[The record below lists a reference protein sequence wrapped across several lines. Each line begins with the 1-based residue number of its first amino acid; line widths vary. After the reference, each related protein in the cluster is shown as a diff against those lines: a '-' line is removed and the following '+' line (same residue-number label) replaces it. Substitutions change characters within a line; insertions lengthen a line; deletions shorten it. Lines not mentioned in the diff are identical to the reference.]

1 VLKGA
6 WSRLLTVTLDIFL
19 YPFCVHKKKNN
30 NTYNGLVWC
39 CVLDNDVSS
48 DNALSS
54 NADDDA
60 QAETVAD
67 EDPRNKRFLFNLR
80 GGAGGGSGNFLFD
93 LIRVSVIIY
102 IYASL
107 FFHHIMTCVRCL
119 LFLFSNFVTEF
130 QKHDQLLYIII
141 ASNIRPKT
149 KKCLLPI
156 YT

>member
-1 VLKGA
+1 M
-6 WSRLLTVTLDIFL
+6 
-19 YPFCVHKKKNN
+19 
-30 NTYNGLVWC
+30 VWC

-54 NADDDA
+54 NAGDDA

-102 IYASL
+102 MHIHAVVFSSYDVCTLPTFSL
-107 FFHHIMTCVRCL
+107 FRFCYGIAKTRPTVIYY
-119 LFLFSNFVTEF
+119 N
-130 QKHDQLLYIII
+130 II
-141 ASNIRPKT
+141 
-149 KKCLLPI
+149 
-156 YT
+156 